1 MIKKMIH
8 RNFNRS
14 MNTENDSKKRLNY
27 ITDRIKSLEKDI
39 NEIKNKE
46 NLTLI
51 NPKKKVFI
59 TPNNDSKILN
69 YSNDI
74 NFTKNNS
81 LYSDYNINNSY
92 VRRKLKLNDK
102 KIFNKMNNQHNT
114 INENKNIILK
124 IINADLNKNN
134 QKNKK
139 NIKYRTSNNNTI
151 NKIRHFFSFNRP
163 FLYNVGI
170 QNENNNKNELG
181 INHYNNN
188 NNKNNITKLEYEY
201 EIRNLKRKLVLLK
214 NENKEINKKLDNI
227 KIINDDIE
235 KDIEDILYQEQTKE
249 NIINNLYILN
259 EQFME
264 YNNEN
269 ELENKDNN
277 NNILFENIA
286 LNIMDIKYFYENNK
300 MIDNFIEGVNKLLKS
315 QLLYQNNDYNDNHN
329 IFEKI
334 NELIDTKNNLE
345 NNINKYKYL
354 LKENHKYY
362 IYFISL
368 LHKLNLN
375 NIKELFDFIQ
385 QIYINNINEN
395 NHMKKLQIT
404 LMDGV
409 TSPSNRKENKRSLY
423 SSNRLTNSF
432 SQKINVNNFSSIH
445 SFIKS
450 KNSDSKLRQK
460 SINNYLESR
469 RKPHN
474 LTQKELFKTEQID
487 SIGKS
492 QIININNRNNN
503 KIYNSFYKIN
513 NSNNSFLYTEKSAN
527 SYYSKKRRKI
537 KININNYNNRNDDY
551 NGGKKVI
558 NLHSKKNNLFNNE
571 EDIGN
576 IKYFDNNDKNK
587 YEKFKTNNVLRKNNF
602 YNHVKNRSAIL
613 FNK

>member
-14 MNTENDSKKRLNY
+14 INTENDSKKRLNY

-92 VRRKLKLNDK
+92 ARRKLKLNDK

-188 NNKNNITKLEYEY
+188 NKNNITKLEYEY

-259 EQFME
+259 EQFMACG
-264 YNNEN
+264 NEN
-269 ELENKDNN
+269 ELENKGN

-537 KININNYNNRNDDY
+537 KININNYNNRNEDY

>member
-537 KININNYNNRNDDY
+537 KININNYNNRNEDY

>member
-14 MNTENDSKKRLNY
+14 INTENDSKKRLNY

-188 NNKNNITKLEYEY
+188 NKNNITKLEYEY

-259 EQFME
+259 EQFMACG
-264 YNNEN
+264 NEN
-269 ELENKDNN
+269 ELENKGN

-537 KININNYNNRNDDY
+537 KININNYNNRNEDY

>member
-124 IINADLNKNN
+124 IINTDLNKNN

-249 NIINNLYILN
+249 NIINNLFILN

-537 KININNYNNRNDDY
+537 KININNYNNRNEDY

>member
-14 MNTENDSKKRLNY
+14 INTENDSKKRLNY

-92 VRRKLKLNDK
+92 ARRKLKLNDK

-537 KININNYNNRNDDY
+537 KININNYNNRNEDY

>member
-14 MNTENDSKKRLNY
+14 INTENDSKKRLNY

-259 EQFME
+259 EQFMACG
-264 YNNEN
+264 NEN
-269 ELENKDNN
+269 ELENKGN

-537 KININNYNNRNDDY
+537 KININNYNNRNEDY

>member
-1 MIKKMIH
+1 MIKKMIQ

-14 MNTENDSKKRLNY
+14 MHTENDSKKRLNY

-51 NPKKKVFI
+51 NPKNKIFI
-59 TPNNDSKILN
+59 TPNNESKILN

-92 VRRKLKLNDK
+92 FKRKLKLNDK
-102 KIFNKMNNQHNT
+102 KIFNKMNSQNNT
-114 INENKNIILK
+114 INANKNIILK
-124 IINADLNKNN
+124 IINSDLNESN

-139 NIKYRTSNNNTI
+139 NVKYRTSNNKTTK
-151 NKIRHFFSFNRP
+151 KIRHFFSFNRQ
-163 FLYNVGI
+163 FLYNVGN
-170 QNENNNKNELG
+170 QNENDNKNELD
-181 INHYNNN
+181 INHFNK
-188 NNKNNITKLEYEY
+188 NKNNITKLEYEY
-201 EIRNLKRKLVLLK
+201 EIRNLKRKLVSLK

-227 KIINDDIE
+227 KIINDEVE
-235 KDIEDILYQEQTKE
+235 KDIEDLLYQDQTKK

-269 ELENKDNN
+269 EVENKDN

-300 MIDNFIEGVNKLLKS
+300 MIDSFIEGVNKLLKI
-315 QLLYQNNDYNDNHN
+315 QLLYQNNDYDNHN

-334 NELIDTKNNLE
+334 NELIDIKNNLE

-375 NIKELFDFIQ
+375 NIKELSDFIK
-385 QIYINNINEN
+385 QIYIKNINEN

-404 LMDGV
+404 LMDAV
-409 TSPSNRKENKRSLY
+409 TSPSIRKENKRHLFT
-423 SSNRLTNSF
+423 SNRLTNSF
-432 SQKINVNNFSSIH
+432 SQKIHVNNFSRIH
-445 SFIKS
+445 SFLKN

-474 LTQKELFKTEQID
+474 LTQKELFKTKQID
-487 SIGKS
+487 SMEKS

-513 NSNNSFLYTEKSAN
+513 NNNNSEKSAN

-558 NLHSKKNNLFNNE
+558 NLQNNNNLFNNE
-571 EDIGN
+571 EDIGD

-587 YEKFKTNNVLRKNNF
+587 YEKFKTNKVLRKNNF
-602 YNHVKNRSAIL
+602 YNHIKNRSAIL

>member
-14 MNTENDSKKRLNY
+14 INTENDSKKRLNY

-92 VRRKLKLNDK
+92 ARRKLKLNDK

-124 IINADLNKNN
+124 IINTDLNKNN

-181 INHYNNN
+181 INHYNN

-259 EQFME
+259 EQFMACG
-264 YNNEN
+264 NEN
-269 ELENKDNN
+269 ELENKGN

>member
-269 ELENKDNN
+269 ELENKGN

-537 KININNYNNRNDDY
+537 KININNYNNRNEDY

>member
-92 VRRKLKLNDK
+92 ARRKLKLNDK

-124 IINADLNKNN
+124 IINTDLNKNN

-181 INHYNNN
+181 INHYNN

-264 YNNEN
+264 YSNEN
-269 ELENKDNN
+269 ELENKGN

-537 KININNYNNRNDDY
+537 KININNYNNRNEDY

>member
-181 INHYNNN
+181 INHYNN

-537 KININNYNNRNDDY
+537 KININNYNNRNEDY

>member
-1 MIKKMIH
+1 
-8 RNFNRS
+8 
-14 MNTENDSKKRLNY
+14 
-27 ITDRIKSLEKDI
+27 
-39 NEIKNKE
+39 
-46 NLTLI
+46 
-51 NPKKKVFI
+51 
-59 TPNNDSKILN
+59 
-69 YSNDI
+69 
-74 NFTKNNS
+74 
-81 LYSDYNINNSY
+81 
-92 VRRKLKLNDK
+92 
-102 KIFNKMNNQHNT
+102 
-114 INENKNIILK
+114 
-124 IINADLNKNN
+124 
-134 QKNKK
+134 
-139 NIKYRTSNNNTI
+139 
-151 NKIRHFFSFNRP
+151 
-163 FLYNVGI
+163 
-170 QNENNNKNELG
+170 
-181 INHYNNN
+181 
-188 NNKNNITKLEYEY
+188 
-201 EIRNLKRKLVLLK
+201 
-214 NENKEINKKLDNI
+214 
-227 KIINDDIE
+227 
-235 KDIEDILYQEQTKE
+235 
-249 NIINNLYILN
+249 
-259 EQFME
+259 ME

-269 ELENKDNN
+269 EVENKDN

-300 MIDNFIEGVNKLLKS
+300 MIDSFIEGVNKLLKI
-315 QLLYQNNDYNDNHN
+315 QLLYQNNDYDNHN

-334 NELIDTKNNLE
+334 NELIDIKNNLE

-375 NIKELFDFIQ
+375 NIKELSDFIK
-385 QIYINNINEN
+385 QIYIKNINEN

-404 LMDGV
+404 LMDAV
-409 TSPSNRKENKRSLY
+409 TSPSIRKENKRHLFT
-423 SSNRLTNSF
+423 SNRLTNSF
-432 SQKINVNNFSSIH
+432 SQKIHVNNFSRIH
-445 SFIKS
+445 SFLKN

-474 LTQKELFKTEQID
+474 LTQKELFKTKQID
-487 SIGKS
+487 SMEKS

-513 NSNNSFLYTEKSAN
+513 NNNNSEKSAN

-558 NLHSKKNNLFNNE
+558 NLQNNNNLFNNE
-571 EDIGN
+571 EDIGD

-587 YEKFKTNNVLRKNNF
+587 YEKFKTNKVLRKNHF

>member
-249 NIINNLYILN
+249 NIINNLFILN

-269 ELENKDNN
+269 ELENKGN

-537 KININNYNNRNDDY
+537 KININNYNNRNEDY

>member
-14 MNTENDSKKRLNY
+14 INTENDSKKRLNY

-92 VRRKLKLNDK
+92 ARRKLKLNDK

-188 NNKNNITKLEYEY
+188 NKNNITKLEYEY

-259 EQFME
+259 EQFMACG
-264 YNNEN
+264 NEN
-269 ELENKDNN
+269 ELENKGN

>member
-1 MIKKMIH
+1 MIKKMIQ

-14 MNTENDSKKRLNY
+14 MHTENDSKKRLNY

-51 NPKKKVFI
+51 NPKNKIFI
-59 TPNNDSKILN
+59 TPNNESKILN

-92 VRRKLKLNDK
+92 FKRKLKLNDK
-102 KIFNKMNNQHNT
+102 KIFNKMNSQNNT
-114 INENKNIILK
+114 INANKNIILK
-124 IINADLNKNN
+124 IINSDLNESN

-139 NIKYRTSNNNTI
+139 NVKYRTSNNKTI
-151 NKIRHFFSFNRP
+151 KKIRHFFSFNRQ
-163 FLYNVGI
+163 FLYNVGN
-170 QNENNNKNELG
+170 QNENDNKNELD
-181 INHYNNN
+181 INHFNK
-188 NNKNNITKLEYEY
+188 NKNNITKLEYEY
-201 EIRNLKRKLVLLK
+201 EIRNLKRKLVSLK

-227 KIINDDIE
+227 KIINDEVE
-235 KDIEDILYQEQTKE
+235 KDIEDLLYQDQTKK

-269 ELENKDNN
+269 EVENKDN

-300 MIDNFIEGVNKLLKS
+300 MIDSFIEGVNKLLKI
-315 QLLYQNNDYNDNHN
+315 QLLYQNNDYDNHN

-334 NELIDTKNNLE
+334 NELIDIKNNLE

-375 NIKELFDFIQ
+375 NIKELSDFIK
-385 QIYINNINEN
+385 QIYIKNINEN

-404 LMDGV
+404 LMDAV
-409 TSPSNRKENKRSLY
+409 TSPSIRKENKRHLFT
-423 SSNRLTNSF
+423 SNRLTNSF
-432 SQKINVNNFSSIH
+432 SQKIHVNNFSRIH
-445 SFIKS
+445 SFLKN

-474 LTQKELFKTEQID
+474 LTQKELFKTKQID
-487 SIGKS
+487 SMEKS

-513 NSNNSFLYTEKSAN
+513 NNNNSEKSAN

-551 NGGKKVI
+551 NGGKKII
-558 NLHSKKNNLFNNE
+558 NLQNNNNLFNNE
-571 EDIGN
+571 EDIGD

-587 YEKFKTNNVLRKNNF
+587 YEKFKTNKVLRKNNF

>member
-92 VRRKLKLNDK
+92 ARRKLKLNDK

-124 IINADLNKNN
+124 IINTDLNKNN

-181 INHYNNN
+181 INHYNN

-537 KININNYNNRNDDY
+537 KININNYNNRNEDY

>member
-14 MNTENDSKKRLNY
+14 INTENDSKKRLNY

-92 VRRKLKLNDK
+92 ARRKLKLNDK

-124 IINADLNKNN
+124 IINTDLNKNN

-181 INHYNNN
+181 INHYNN

>member
-124 IINADLNKNN
+124 IINTDLNKNN

-181 INHYNNN
+181 INHYNN

-269 ELENKDNN
+269 ELENKGN

-537 KININNYNNRNDDY
+537 KININNYNNRNEDY

>member
-92 VRRKLKLNDK
+92 ARRKLKLNDK

-124 IINADLNKNN
+124 IINTDLNKNN

-259 EQFME
+259 EQFMACG
-264 YNNEN
+264 NEN
-269 ELENKDNN
+269 ELENKGN